1 MTGLEIY
8 DYISRLRDLV
18 NQYESLIDELKY
30 YKNLAGREPERIDSI
45 REHIE
50 SAVSNTVN
58 ILENYN
64 SVKDLNIDDT
74 SKKYLSTY
82 YNYLLLVSIPYTLD
96 LLNDIKRELIKR
108 RVFEKALIID
118 YYISLLNK
126 IK

>member
-1 MTGLEIY
+1 MTAIEVY
-8 DYISRLRDLV
+8 DYISKLRDLV

-30 YKNLAGREPERIDSI
+30 YKNLAGKEPERIDSI

-50 SAVSNTVN
+50 SAVTNTMN
-58 ILENYN
+58 ILENYD
-64 SVKDLNIDDT
+64 SVKDLNVDDT

-96 LLNDIKRELIKR
+96 LLNDIKRELVKR
-108 RVFEKALIID
+108 RVFEKALLID
-118 YYISLLNK
+118 HYISILSK